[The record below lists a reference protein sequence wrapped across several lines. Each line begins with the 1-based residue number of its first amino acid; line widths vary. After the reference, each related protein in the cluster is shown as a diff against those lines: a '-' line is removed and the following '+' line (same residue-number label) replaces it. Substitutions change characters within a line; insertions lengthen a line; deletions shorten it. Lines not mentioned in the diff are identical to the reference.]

1 MHLANN
7 AAFEGS
13 VPMSIVNLKFLISKK
28 TQSYAGVSKFQMSVW
43 LSWLSVRDS
52 LVPWLTCSKRW
63 CVQGSIP
70 PIASPRDQLLPRC
83 GVWSQLISWNKQQT
97 YFGVIFA
104 MKHQPLHT
112 FLVFH
117 KAGLNFL
124 SPPVHMDW
132 LWVGKCPLCCFLL
145 LICFPI
151 QILACL
157 CGSLMLFLCVGFIA
171 NHNREHWGREENV
184 S

>member
-1 MHLANN
+1 MYLANE

-13 VPMSIVNLKFLISKK
+13 VPMSIMNLKFLISRK
-28 TQSYAGVSKFQMSVW
+28 TLSCPDVSEFHMSVW

-52 LVPWLTCSKRW
+52 SVPWLSCSKRW

-70 PIASPRDQLLPRC
+70 PIPSPQNQLLPGC
-83 GVWSQLISWNKQQT
+83 GVWSQLVSWNKQQT
-97 YFGVIFA
+97 HFRVIFV
-104 MKHQPLHT
+104 MERQPLHT

-124 SPPVHMDW
+124 FPPVPMDW
-132 LWVGKCPLCCFLL
+132 LWVGKCPLGCFLL

-151 QILACL
+151 QIPVCL
-157 CGSLMLFLCVGFIA
+157 CGSLMLFLRVGFIA
-171 NHNREHWGREENV
+171 NHNTEHWGREENV